1 MSSIKECTLAFFKG
15 LAFGKGLIM
24 GRELAESKD
33 MAEDRWITIHPF
45 GWKQGEADTGEGKRY
60 YQRIFINDETDEI
73 EGGLGGKLNGTKIKD
88 LGKKLKELRDKK
100 GGKSEGT
107 GQAET
112 QKTEEND
119 NLSDLARKIKALT
132 DGKEY
137 TEEVANKVGDLLR
150 QELEKNKDYSDL
162 VRRLDLARK
171 YQEEHKKSTSVY
183 DNKNYKDAKDRLEVY
198 RNELI
203 DKWEKGELKGK
214 ISEDPKYI
222 KLCGEVADARE
233 AAINDNKNAI
243 LKKLGVKEEDR
254 AFVLSYHPYWD
265 SKKVGKQMSDI
276 IREQLKDVID
286 FNDGNN
292 IKCSKAQKSNVEN
305 GLAMYSK
312 EFVNAL
318 EARGIDVK
326 TLKKG
331 GRSYFTPTYK
341 EVHITLDDTFGTV
354 AHEFAHAIENSVP
367 KIRELEK
374 EFYDRR
380 TKGEESRALR
390 VLTGD
395 PNYDYRE
402 YAKPDKFLHVYMGKD
417 YSSRGAGH
425 DYELLSMGMTYLYD
439 RPDELTK
446 DKDYMNFVLG
456 CLAYKG

>member
-1 MSSIKECTLAFFKG
+1 MSVSTKELFTAFFKG
-15 LAFGKGLIM
+15 LAFAKGLNF
-24 GRELAESKD
+24 GDKNRG

-45 GWKQGEADTGEGKRY
+45 GNMKQGEADAGEGKGY
-60 YQRIFINDETDEI
+60 YRRIEINDETGEI
-73 EGGLGGKLNGTKIKD
+73 EKGLGAGTNIKD
-88 LGKKLKELRDKK
+88 LSKTLKDKKNGQENESTSKKTVKEPTTLRD
-100 GGKSEGT
+100 
-107 GQAET
+107 
-112 QKTEEND
+112 
-119 NLSDLARKIKALT
+119 KIKALT
-132 DGKEY
+132 EGKEY
-137 TEEVANKVGDLLR
+137 TEEVANKVGDLMR

-276 IREQLKDVID
+276 IREQFKDVID

>member
-1 MSSIKECTLAFFKG
+1 MSVSTKELFTAFFKG
-15 LAFGKGLIM
+15 LAFAKGLNF
-24 GRELAESKD
+24 GDKNRG

-45 GWKQGEADTGEGKRY
+45 GNMKQGEADTGEGKGY
-60 YQRIFINDETDEI
+60 YKRIFIDDETGEI
-73 EGGLGGKLNGTKIKD
+73 EKGLGAGTNIKD
-88 LGKKLKELRDKK
+88 LSKTLKAKKNSQENESTSKKTVKEPTTLRD
-100 GGKSEGT
+100 
-107 GQAET
+107 
-112 QKTEEND
+112 
-119 NLSDLARKIKALT
+119 KIKALT
-132 DGKEY
+132 EGKEY

-380 TKGEESRALR
+380 TKGEESQALR
-390 VLTGD
+390 VLTGN

>member
-1 MSSIKECTLAFFKG
+1 MSVSTKELFTAFFKG
-15 LAFGKGLIM
+15 LAFAKGLNF
-24 GRELAESKD
+24 GEKNRG

-45 GWKQGEADTGEGKRY
+45 GNMKQGEADAGEGKGY
-60 YQRIFINDETDEI
+60 YKRIFIDDETGEI
-73 EGGLGGKLNGTKIKD
+73 EKGLGAGTNIKD
-88 LGKKLKELRDKK
+88 LSKTLKAKKNGQENESTSKKTVKEPTTLRD
-100 GGKSEGT
+100 
-107 GQAET
+107 
-112 QKTEEND
+112 
-119 NLSDLARKIKALT
+119 KIKALT
-132 DGKEY
+132 EGKEY

-380 TKGEESRALR
+380 TKGEESQALR
-390 VLTGD
+390 VLTGN

>member
-1 MSSIKECTLAFFKG
+1 MSVSTKELFTAFFKG
-15 LAFGKGLIM
+15 LAFAKGLNF
-24 GRELAESKD
+24 GEKNRG
-33 MAEDRWITIHPF
+33 MAEDRWITIHPI
-45 GWKQGEADTGEGKRY
+45 GNMKQGDADTGEGKQY
-60 YQRIFINDETDEI
+60 YRRIEINDETGEI
-73 EGGLGGKLNGTKIKD
+73 EKGLGAGTNIKD
-88 LGKKLKELRDKK
+88 LSKTLKAKKNGQENESTSKKTVKEPTTLRD
-100 GGKSEGT
+100 
-107 GQAET
+107 
-112 QKTEEND
+112 
-119 NLSDLARKIKALT
+119 KIKALT

-137 TEEVANKVGDLLR
+137 TEEVANKVGDLMR

-171 YQEEHKKSTSVY
+171 YQEEHKKSTAVY

-198 RNELI
+198 RNELLE
-203 DKWEKGELKGK
+203 KWEKGELKGR

-222 KLCGEVADARE
+222 KLCGEVADARD
-233 AAINDNKNAI
+233 AAISDNQNAI
-243 LKKLGVKEEDR
+243 LKKLGVREEDR

-265 SKKVGKQMSDI
+265 SKKIGKQMSDI

-286 FNDGNN
+286 FNNGNK

-318 EARGIDVK
+318 ENRGIDVK

-417 YSSRGAGH
+417 YSARGRDH

>member
-1 MSSIKECTLAFFKG
+1 MSVSTKELFTAFFKG
-15 LAFGKGLIM
+15 LAFAKGLNF
-24 GRELAESKD
+24 GDKNRG
-33 MAEDRWITIHPF
+33 MAEDGWITIHP
-45 GWKQGEADTGEGKRY
+45 GGDEDNYR
-60 YQRIFINDETDEI
+60 RIEINDETGEI
-73 EGGLGGKLNGTKIKD
+73 EKGLGAGTNIKD
-88 LGKKLKELRDKK
+88 LSKTLKAKKNSQENESTSKKTVKEPTTLRD
-100 GGKSEGT
+100 
-107 GQAET
+107 
-112 QKTEEND
+112 
-119 NLSDLARKIKALT
+119 KIKALT
-132 DGKEY
+132 EGKEY

-171 YQEEHKKSTSVY
+171 YQEEHKKSTAVY

-198 RNELI
+198 RNELLE
-203 DKWEKGELKGK
+203 KWEKGELKGR

-380 TKGEESRALR
+380 TKGEESQALR
-390 VLTGD
+390 VLTGN

>member
-1 MSSIKECTLAFFKG
+1 MSVSTKELFTAFFKG
-15 LAFGKGLIM
+15 LAFAKGLNF
-24 GRELAESKD
+24 GEKNRG
-33 MAEDRWITIHPF
+33 MAEDRWITIHP
-45 GWKQGEADTGEGKRY
+45 GGDEDNYR
-60 YQRIFINDETDEI
+60 RIEINDETGEI
-73 EGGLGGKLNGTKIKD
+73 EKGLGAGTNIKD
-88 LGKKLKELRDKK
+88 LSKTLKAKKNGQENESTSKKTVKEPTTLRD
-100 GGKSEGT
+100 
-107 GQAET
+107 
-112 QKTEEND
+112 
-119 NLSDLARKIKALT
+119 KIKALT
-132 DGKEY
+132 EGKEY
-137 TEEVANKVGDLLR
+137 TEEVANKVGDLMR

-171 YQEEHKKSTSVY
+171 YQEEHKKSTAVY

-198 RNELI
+198 RNELLE
-203 DKWEKGELKGK
+203 KWEKGELKGR

-380 TKGEESRALR
+380 TKGEESQALR
-390 VLTGD
+390 VLTGN

>member
-1 MSSIKECTLAFFKG
+1 MSVSTKELFTAFFKG
-15 LAFGKGLIM
+15 LAFAKGLNF
-24 GRELAESKD
+24 GDKNKG
-33 MAEDRWITIHPF
+33 MAEDRWITIHP
-45 GWKQGEADTGEGKRY
+45 GGDEDNYR
-60 YQRIFINDETDEI
+60 RIEINDETGEI
-73 EGGLGGKLNGTKIKD
+73 EKGLGAGTNIKD
-88 LGKKLKELRDKK
+88 LSKTLKAKKNSQENESTSKKTVKEPTTLRD
-100 GGKSEGT
+100 
-107 GQAET
+107 
-112 QKTEEND
+112 
-119 NLSDLARKIKALT
+119 KIKALT
-132 DGKEY
+132 EGKEY
-137 TEEVANKVGDLLR
+137 TEEVANKVGDLMR

-171 YQEEHKKSTSVY
+171 YQEEHKKSTAVY

-198 RNELI
+198 RNELLE
-203 DKWEKGELKGK
+203 KWEKGELKGR

-380 TKGEESRALR
+380 TKGEESQALR
-390 VLTGD
+390 VLTGN

>member
-1 MSSIKECTLAFFKG
+1 MSVSTKELFTAFFKG
-15 LAFGKGLIM
+15 LAFAKGLNF
-24 GRELAESKD
+24 GEKNRG
-33 MAEDRWITIHPF
+33 MAEDRWITIHPW
-45 GWKQGEADTGEGKRY
+45 GMSQGEADTGEGRGY
-60 YQRIFINDETDEI
+60 YRRIEINDETGEI
-73 EGGLGGKLNGTKIKD
+73 EKGLGAGTNIKD
-88 LGKKLKELRDKK
+88 LSKTLKDKKNSQENESTSKKTVKESTTLRD
-100 GGKSEGT
+100 
-107 GQAET
+107 
-112 QKTEEND
+112 
-119 NLSDLARKIKALT
+119 KIKALT

-137 TEEVANKVGDLLR
+137 TEEVANQVGDVMR
-150 QELEKNKDYSDL
+150 QELEKNKDYSNL

-171 YQEEHKKSTSVY
+171 YQEENKKSTAVY

-198 RNELI
+198 RNELL
-203 DKWEKGELKGK
+203 DKWEKGELKGR

-222 KLCGEVADARE
+222 KLCGEVAAARE
-233 AAINDNKNAI
+233 AAINDNQNAI

-265 SKKVGKQMSDI
+265 SKKIGKQMSDI

-318 EARGIDVK
+318 ENRGIDVK
-326 TLKKG
+326 TLRKG
-331 GRSYFTPTYK
+331 SRSYFTPTYK
-341 EVHITLDDTFGTV
+341 EVNITLDDTFGTV
-354 AHEFAHAIENSVP
+354 AHEFAHALENSVP

-380 TKGEESRALR
+380 TKGEQSQSMRS
-390 VLTGD
+390 LTG
-395 PNYDYRE
+395 NRDYGWDE
-402 YAKPDKFLHVYMGKD
+402 VAKPDKFLNPYMGKD

-439 RPDELTK
+439 KPDELTK

>member
-1 MSSIKECTLAFFKG
+1 MSVSTKELFTAFFKG
-15 LAFGKGLIM
+15 LAFAKGLNF
-24 GRELAESKD
+24 GDKNRG

-45 GWKQGEADTGEGKRY
+45 GNMKQGEADSGEGKGY
-60 YQRIFINDETDEI
+60 YRRIEINDETGEI
-73 EGGLGGKLNGTKIKD
+73 EKGLGAGTNIKD
-88 LGKKLKELRDKK
+88 LSKTLKDKKNGQENESTSKKTVKEPTTLRD
-100 GGKSEGT
+100 
-107 GQAET
+107 
-112 QKTEEND
+112 
-119 NLSDLARKIKALT
+119 KIKALT
-132 DGKEY
+132 EGKEY

-286 FNDGNN
+286 FNDGNK

>member
-1 MSSIKECTLAFFKG
+1 MSVSTKELFTAFFKG
-15 LAFGKGLIM
+15 LAFAKGLNF
-24 GRELAESKD
+24 GDKNRG

-45 GWKQGEADTGEGKRY
+45 GNMKQGEADAGEGKGY
-60 YQRIFINDETDEI
+60 YKRIFIDDETGEI
-73 EGGLGGKLNGTKIKD
+73 EKGLGAGTNIKD
-88 LGKKLKELRDKK
+88 LSKTLKAKKNGQENESTSKKTVKEPTTLRD
-100 GGKSEGT
+100 
-107 GQAET
+107 
-112 QKTEEND
+112 
-119 NLSDLARKIKALT
+119 KIKALT
-132 DGKEY
+132 EGKEY

-380 TKGEESRALR
+380 TKGEESQALR
-390 VLTGD
+390 VLTGN

>member
-1 MSSIKECTLAFFKG
+1 MSVSTKELFTAFFKG
-15 LAFGKGLIM
+15 LAFAKGLNF
-24 GRELAESKD
+24 GEKNRG
-33 MAEDRWITIHPF
+33 MAEDRWITIHPW
-45 GWKQGEADTGEGKRY
+45 GMSQGEGDTGEGKGY
-60 YQRIFINDETDEI
+60 YRRIEINDETGEI
-73 EGGLGGKLNGTKIKD
+73 EKGLGAGTNIKD
-88 LGKKLKELRDKK
+88 LSKTLKAKKNGQENESTSKKTVKEPTTLRD
-100 GGKSEGT
+100 
-107 GQAET
+107 
-112 QKTEEND
+112 
-119 NLSDLARKIKALT
+119 KIKALT
-132 DGKEY
+132 EGKEY
-137 TEEVANKVGDLLR
+137 TEEVANKVGDLMR

-171 YQEEHKKSTSVY
+171 YQEEHKKSTAVY

-198 RNELI
+198 RNELLE
-203 DKWEKGELKGK
+203 KWEKGELKGR

-222 KLCGEVADARE
+222 KLCGEVADARD
-233 AAINDNKNAI
+233 AAISDNQNAI
-243 LKKLGVKEEDR
+243 LKKLGVREEDR

-265 SKKVGKQMSDI
+265 SKKIGKQMSDI
-276 IREQLKDVID
+276 IREQLKNVID
-286 FNDGNN
+286 FNDGNK

-318 EARGIDVK
+318 ENRGIDVK

-367 KIRELEK
+367 EIRELEK

-417 YSSRGAGH
+417 YSSRGPGH